1 MKAQMKI
8 IRVVLLVVLG
18 LTAVIQLVEGVAS
31 ISDPAGMMAGLGL
44 AMAPGVEVP
53 ITFLGLSM
61 IARAAVTGIA
71 LWWSMQRKPEGVFL
85 ARVTALT
92 ILLSAPVV
100 YWRLHRPDFAIGD
113 LLLGLMVLVPA
124 LLATSEPKGSR

>member
-1 MKAQMKI
+1 MKV

-31 ISDPAGMMAGLGL
+31 IADPAGMMAGLGL

-53 ITFLGLSM
+53 ITFLGLAM

-85 ARVTALT
+85 ARFTALT

-100 YWRLHRPDFAIGD
+100 YWRLHRPDFAVGD
-113 LLLGLMVLVPA
+113 LLLGLIVLVPA
-124 LLATSEPKGSR
+124 LLATNEPKVSR